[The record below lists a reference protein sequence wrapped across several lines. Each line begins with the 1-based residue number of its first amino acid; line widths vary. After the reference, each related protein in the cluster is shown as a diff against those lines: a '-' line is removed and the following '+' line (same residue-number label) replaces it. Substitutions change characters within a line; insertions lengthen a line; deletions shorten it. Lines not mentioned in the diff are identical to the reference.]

1 MLSAKATKAS
11 LYLLLLICVVQGIW
25 IAAHYNFSPTLSSVV
40 QKYPVGEQGMLYV
53 VVSDV
58 GGATVPFTY
67 RYYLHARM
75 DSGQDELQTLRRD
88 AKAFLVT
95 RDGDAGVRVEGNRIK
110 ISVRDRIYSFN
121 NPTALRLG
129 ERYIPV
135 SVWLDAQ
142 PEDVQLGRVGD
153 E

>member
-1 MLSAKATKAS
+1 MQSAKATKAS
-11 LYLLLLICVVQGIW
+11 LYLLLLMCVVEGVW

-58 GGATVPFTY
+58 GGATVPFTF

-75 DSGQDELQTLRRD
+75 DNGQDELQTLRRD

-95 RDGDAGVRVEGNRIK
+95 RDADAEVRVEGSRIK
-110 ISVRDRIYSFN
+110 ISVRDRVYSFN

-129 ERYIPV
+129 ERYMPV
-135 SVWLDAQ
+135 SVWLDAH
-142 PEDVQLGRVGD
+142 PEDVRLGKAGD

>member
-1 MLSAKATKAS
+1 MQSAKAIKAS
-11 LYLLLLICVVQGIW
+11 LYLLLLMCVVQGIW
-25 IAAHYNFSPTLSSVV
+25 IAAHYKFSPTLSRVV

-53 VVSDV
+53 VISDV
-58 GGATVPFTY
+58 GGATVPFSY

-75 DSGQDELQTLRRD
+75 DSGQDELETLRRD

-95 RDGDAGVRVEGNRIK
+95 RDGDAGVAVVGNRIK
-110 ISVRDRIYSFN
+110 ISVRDSVYSFN

-135 SVWLDAQ
+135 SVWLDAH
-142 PEDVQLGRVGD
+142 PEDIRSGRAGD